1 MKQVSPYINRMEKV
15 GESMKEDKGFTLI
28 ELLGMIVLV
37 AIILVGVNVGSNAT
51 EQQMVG
57 TSFQEAAVN
66 QVVQIENT
74 LVRIAT
80 QADSATY
87 TQTTNPIS
95 LTITFSN
102 GYSLIVQKDVT
113 DYWDSITIKN
123 GTNVVAAWSS
133 IGFTWDD
140 EPVDSNGTVTSMV
153 ITVSKSYF
161 NGSQQVY
168 YALPVGLRMQ
178 ATAIT

>member
-1 MKQVSPYINRMEKV
+1 
-15 GESMKEDKGFTLI
+15 MKEDKGFTLI
-28 ELLGMIVLV
+28 ELLGTIVLV

-80 QADSATY
+80 KADSATY
-87 TQTTNPIS
+87 TQTNPTS

-102 GYSLIVQKDVT
+102 GFSLIVQKDAT
-113 DYWDSITIKN
+113 DYLDSITIKN
-123 GTNVVAAWSS
+123 GTNVIATWSS

-140 EPVDSNGTVTSMV
+140 KPVNSTGPVTSMV
-153 ITVSKSYF
+153 ITLSKSYF